1 MVKSIPRSNKKQ
13 CKIRVRKS
21 DAKLIG
27 KYPKSMPKGEP
38 KTTRRQG
45 NADSEM
51 SRKNDKKPT
60 PAASTKRRTKWV
72 GN

>member
-21 DAKLIG
+21 DAKLIE
-27 KYPKSMPKGEP
+27 KYPKWTPKGEP
-38 KTTRRQG
+38 NTTKRQG

-51 SRKNDKKPT
+51 SRKNDKKMT
-60 PAASTKRRTKWV
+60 PGSSTKRRTK
-72 GN
+72 